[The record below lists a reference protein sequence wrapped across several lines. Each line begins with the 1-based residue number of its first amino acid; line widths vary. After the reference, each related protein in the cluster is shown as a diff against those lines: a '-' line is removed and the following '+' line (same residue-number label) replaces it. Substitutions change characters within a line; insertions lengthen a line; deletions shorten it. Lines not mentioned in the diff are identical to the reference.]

1 MRYLK
6 PLVPVA
12 LMDIVAG
19 VARAATLAVALDHA
33 SRLNVRGAANVVIGN
48 DKVVDVTVVDSHT
61 VYVVG
66 KAYGSTNVIISD
78 RDGRTLFSGDVA
90 VNPPVASVSVY
101 RGADRTE
108 EACAPDC
115 TPGQH
120 PGQGQQSAL
129 ASFVQAMSQPA
140 PAGH

>member
-6 PLVPVA
+6 PLIPVA
-12 LMDIVAG
+12 LMIFVAG
-19 VARAATLAVALDHA
+19 VARADTLAVPLDHA
-33 SRLNVRGAANVVIGN
+33 SRLDVRGAANVIIGN
-48 DKVVDVTVVDSHT
+48 DKIVDVTVVDSHT

-90 VNPPVASVSVY
+90 VNPPTSSVSVY
-101 RGADRTE
+101 RGATRTE
-108 EACAPDC
+108 VACAPDC

-120 PGQGQQSAL
+120 PEQGQQGL
-129 ASFVQAMSQPA
+129 ASFVQALTQPA
-140 PAGH
+140 PAH